1 MLVLC
6 VVVIIIYY
14 PKTYMSYSFQ
24 IMVLGF
30 SPNQR
35 NATLLIL
42 TKQMQH
48 CNFPKKMLA
57 VQHSKLQ
64 KYGFMVIKNYT
75 EFKKHHLIHQN
86 CLKDPKTVD
95 WINVVIYVSIR
106 NGFAATL
113 LLNFYIC

>member
-6 VVVIIIYY
+6 VVVVIIIYY

-42 TKQMQH
+42 TKPMQH
-48 CNFPKKMLA
+48 CNFPKKMLT

-64 KYGFMVIKNYT
+64 KYGNLWLLKIT
-75 EFKKHHLIHQN
+75 QN
-86 CLKDPKTVD
+86 
-95 WINVVIYVSIR
+95 SR
-106 NGFAATL
+106 N
-113 LLNFYIC
+113 II